1 MKNLFRILAFT
12 LVLGLLASCSE
23 DSVNE
28 SDEAPVVHF
37 FDLKLDGTPSEV
49 ITNISVIDNS
59 RVIVTKD
66 VNPDDK
72 DVEFIVNYS
81 DLDWDYKL
89 IFTNTDSNV
98 ESRIEVNSIGTENEE
113 GLVLTDIFMPGDLP
127 QGTYS
132 VSIEHNGEVKHRAR
146 QTLTMN

>member
-1 MKNLFRILAFT
+1 MKNLFRLLAFT
-12 LVLGLLASCSE
+12 LVLGLFTSCSE
-23 DSVNE
+23 DSVTE
-28 SDEAPVVHF
+28 IETPEVKY
-37 FDLKLDGTPSEV
+37 FDLKLHGTTSEV
-49 ITNISVIDNS
+49 ITSISVSNNS

-66 VNPDDK
+66 INPDDE

-89 IFTNTDSNV
+89 IFTNTDPNV
-98 ESRIEVNSIGTENEE
+98 ESTIEVNSIGTENEE
-113 GLVLTDIFMPGDLP
+113 GLMLTDIYMPGDLP

-132 VSIEHNGEVKHRAR
+132 VSIEHNGEVKNRAR

>member
-1 MKNLFRILAFT
+1 MKNLFRLLAFT
-12 LVLGLLASCSE
+12 LVLGLFTSCSE
-23 DSVNE
+23 DSVTE
-28 SDEAPVVHF
+28 IETPEVKY
-37 FDLKLDGTPSEV
+37 FDLKLHGTTSEV
-49 ITNISVIDNS
+49 ITSISVSNNS

-66 VNPDDK
+66 INPDDE

-89 IFTNTDSNV
+89 IFTNTDPNV
-98 ESRIEVNSIGTENEE
+98 ESTIEVNSIGTEDEE
-113 GLVLTDIFMPGDLP
+113 GLMLTDIYMPGDLP

-132 VSIEHNGEVKHRAR
+132 VSIEHNGEVKNRAR